1 MRFSRDVVKNNQI
14 FLNKLW
20 NVARFVWMNCAEDKA
35 ESRKQKAE
43 IMETDLTKLEKILTK
58 NWDALLDYERWILS
72 RLKHTRDD
80 VTEGME
86 GYNFSMM
93 GEKLISFT
101 RDEFADYAIECFKL
115 VKDESLHGK
124 EVMMYTLLTLL
135 KLWHPYIPFITETLT
150 QTIDGKV
157 DADGH
162 LSDDFSIK
170 NALMT
175 SEWPACDYPLDRESE
190 EAMKAV
196 FDVVTAIRTIRGERR
211 IKPGELVDI
220 VLYVNP
226 RDRIVL
232 EKNITL
238 ISGLGKARDISFT
251 LTKDTLER
259 EKYTYGIAGEVEIFV
274 DTSICNHDDDIER
287 LTKLIEEKEDYVRLL
302 EVKLM
307 DPSFAGKAPENVIRL
322 TQEKKEIT
330 LRQIEKAKEEM
341 EQYQH

>member
-1 MRFSRDVVKNNQI
+1 
-14 FLNKLW
+14 
-20 NVARFVWMNCAEDKA
+20 
-35 ESRKQKAE
+35 
-43 IMETDLTKLEKILTK
+43 
-58 NWDALLDYERWILS
+58 
-72 RLKHTRDD
+72 
-80 VTEGME
+80 
-86 GYNFSMM
+86 
-93 GEKLISFT
+93 
-101 RDEFADYAIECFKL
+101 
-115 VKDESLHGK
+115 
-124 EVMMYTLLTLL
+124 
-135 KLWHPYIPFITETLT
+135 
-150 QTIDGKV
+150 
-157 DADGH
+157 
-162 LSDDFSIK
+162 
-170 NALMT
+170 MT
-175 SEWPACDYPLDRESE
+175 SEWPSCGYPLDRESE

-232 EKNITL
+232 EKNIAL
-238 ISGLGKARDISFT
+238 ISGLGKAREISFT
-251 LTKDTLER
+251 LTKDGLER

-322 TQEKKEIT
+322 TQEKKEVT

-341 EQYQH
+341 IQYKG